1 MATSHFF
8 FLPLDPKLFGSLWIG
23 GNDDEGH
30 SRKTDLQGKFIIL
43 PLDFSMLMLDSD
55 NPKQFVADF
64 NSYIVSQ
71 IVERATDYHLTLR
84 SSTSPADA
92 LDSLMHAARR
102 LDNTPVYV
110 FFDEYDTPFTKI
122 VLGSTLSEEQKETT
136 LASLRE
142 SYSSVLLS
150 IKSIGFCL
158 FMTGIVDI
166 SIPSF
171 SWISFSRTTF
181 EPAWHTLSGFTED
194 DIKSLLQTVCERLPE
209 DDPRRYLLS
218 QEHVVKDPEQQKDD
232 PRQWLNDK
240 RTALERLRDA
250 YNGYWFGRTHDAQ
263 PAKMYNADM
272 VLYFVRF
279 VLSRGRFPEKG
290 ELIDPDANISDKI
303 LKFAGSLPWLGG
315 LLVAPLTEKLIT
327 FRSPAATVDM
337 EDIMI
342 LFKNPS
348 DPKAC
353 HIFWQLLLLRRP
365 HNRESQT

>member
-1 MATSHFF
+1 
-8 FLPLDPKLFGSLWIG
+8 
-23 GNDDEGH
+23 
-30 SRKTDLQGKFIIL
+30 
-43 PLDFSMLMLDSD
+43 
-55 NPKQFVADF
+55 
-64 NSYIVSQ
+64 
-71 IVERATDYHLTLR
+71 
-84 SSTSPADA
+84 
-92 LDSLMHAARR
+92 
-102 LDNTPVYV
+102 
-110 FFDEYDTPFTKI
+110 
-122 VLGSTLSEEQKETT
+122 
-136 LASLRE
+136 
-142 SYSSVLLS
+142 
-150 IKSIGFCL
+150 
-158 FMTGIVDI
+158 MTGIVDI

-218 QEHVVKDPEQQKDD
+218 QEHVVNDPEQQKDD

-348 DPKAC
+348 TPRLVTSFGSFSTTAAPSQPRKSNMTF
-353 HIFWQLLLLRRP
+353 INGTFLLSMSPIRSRSMNTCRQFGRALISRMKLSLLA
-365 HNRESQT
+365 